1 MTKDKHSLDT
11 QRHRKQL
18 FNLDTR
24 MSGKL
29 DAMSRR
35 GGAGGGAS
43 NGKGHTKCLV
53 WPDWATFGFLGYFMP
68 LLA

>member
-1 MTKDKHSLDT
+1 MENYKHSLDT
-11 QRHRKQL
+11 QRRRKQL

-43 NGKGHTKCLV
+43 NGKDML
-53 WPDWATFGFLGYFMP
+53 
-68 LLA
+68 